1 MIWQRDISLTAHALA
16 SLLARGPA
24 EVELDVAITARAA
37 VLEHVAVVLGDLA
50 PRTRQP
56 RATNGGRDVPLA
68 LVESD
73 PIRALGLV
81 LRRRARP
88 DVERSPSELFD
99 IRRTVDPATADWIA
113 VGHRALLAARSW
125 AGPTVGNLEPAT
137 AWHALAEIA
146 ALAEA
151 IGVLDA
157 DLRATAGER
166 ADVHPL
172 LASTSGLRL
181 AAREVLALAAPD
193 EQPRPGPAELAVPT
207 QPVISPAQGIA
218 AGRARPSTLA
228 KDTRR
233 LTILLDESTELSP
246 HHIRACAQVA
256 RNLCV
261 LAARSATSFTGAD
274 LRQELGEIAR
284 ALHGVLIRDRGEFAV
299 NPVTVPALEF
309 QLRDLHASTKLAF
322 AGGVALE
329 PSEANRVA
337 RRIPDLVEVLGERTD
352 LQIDRGSWMLP
363 DRRDG
368 ERLPYAFV
376 ERSDPDL
383 VPPMLDHLAE
393 AGVAAGVLRDQVAAE
408 PSAQNAILG
417 IHARCMLAEP
427 VQQAGGRAARL
438 EHPSVPGRMGRAA
451 VRST

>member
-1 MIWQRDISLTAHALA
+1 MRIWQRDISLTAHALA

-24 EVELDVAITARAA
+24 DVDLDVAITARAA

-151 IGVLDA
+151 IAVLDR
-157 DLRATAGER
+157 DLRAAAGER
-166 ADVHPL
+166 TDVHPL

-181 AAREVLALAAPD
+181 AAREVLAVAAPD
-193 EQPRPGPAELAVPT
+193 EPPRPGPAELAVAS
-207 QPVISPAQGIA
+207 QPVISPAEGIA
-218 AGRARPSTLA
+218 TRNARTSTLA
-228 KDTRR
+228 KDARR
-233 LTILLDESTELSP
+233 LTVLLDESSELSP

-261 LAARSATSFTGAD
+261 LAGRSATSFTGAD

-284 ALHGVLIRDRGEFAV
+284 ALHRVLIRDRGEFAV

-329 PSEANRVA
+329 PAEANRVA
-337 RRIPDLVEVLGERTD
+337 RRIPDLVEILGERTD
-352 LQIDRGSWMLP
+352 LQINRGNWMLP

-383 VPPMLDHLAE
+383 TPPMLDQLA
-393 AGVAAGVLRDQVAAE
+393 AAATGAGVLRDQVAAE
-408 PSAQNAILG
+408 PFASNPGLG
-417 IHARCMLAEP
+417 LHAHRMLAAPAHAAVGRAVRLEHP
-427 VQQAGGRAARL
+427 AMPGRTGRAAR
-438 EHPSVPGRMGRAA
+438 SI
-451 VRST
+451 